1 MAKSHTNGLLTP
13 SQVAEKW
20 QVSLRTVQRYIQDGR
35 LKAIKLP
42 GGYYRVREE
51 DADAAISEASA

>member
-13 SQVAEKW
+13 AQVAEIW

-42 GGYYRVREE
+42 GGYYRVRPE
-51 DADAAISEASA
+51 DADAAVEASA